1 MKRLLLAAVSATLSM
16 TLVTTT
22 SAQDSPPQFLP
33 VEMWACTFNN
43 GRDQEDMD
51 DVYDIFINEE
61 NESPYAA
68 WQLNPYF
75 VGNRNQQFDFLYL
88 GAWANGSAMGAG
100 VAGDLASD
108 DVSEAWDDAV
118 SCGATMFASLNLQ
131 PAPEPGQAGDTFVL
145 TVQDCKTGHA
155 IGNRQAV
162 DAIRAFND
170 YRVSNGMAIPTFVWF
185 PTAGNG
191 EADFDF
197 KLVHAYADAQTWG
210 NSVQWF
216 TENMAYLTRGQI
228 MDGIVSCDESR
239 VYSGRTLMNN
249 LN

>member
-1 MKRLLLAAVSATLSM
+1 
-16 TLVTTT
+16 
-22 SAQDSPPQFLP
+22 
-33 VEMWACTFNN
+33 
-43 GRDQEDMD
+43 
-51 DVYDIFINEE
+51 
-61 NESPYAA
+61 
-68 WQLNPYF
+68 
-75 VGNRNQQFDFLYL
+75 
-88 GAWANGSAMGAG
+88 
-100 VAGDLASD
+100 
-108 DVSEAWDDAV
+108 
-118 SCGATMFASLNLQ
+118 MFASLNLQ
-131 PAPEPGQAGDTFVL
+131 PAPEPGQAGDTFML

-228 MDGIVSCDESR
+228 MDEMPIRSR
-239 VYSGRTLMNN
+239 SARRVDPCVALSSWRRDTGLAASTAPRSNVHQSDTEGTMVAGRHRGR
-249 LN
+249 